1 MMGNIKKELGDLFR
15 SLSVAS
21 TIALSIVFSIFAGVL
36 VGYWLD
42 VKVFDGKTYPWLT
55 LLFLL
60 FGIGGGIKNFFIM
73 TKRFSK
79 EAKRDEGPS
88 GEGAH
93 KGE

>member
-1 MMGNIKKELGDLFR
+1 MGSIKQELALVFR

-36 VGYWLD
+36 AGYWLD
-42 VKVFDGKTYPWLT
+42 VKVFHGKTYPWLT

-60 FGIGGGIKNFFIM
+60 FGIGGGVKNFFIM

-79 EAKRDEGPS
+79 DADAEGKSAGEAPK
-88 GEGAH
+88 
-93 KGE
+93 KGL

>member
-1 MMGNIKKELGDLFR
+1 MGSIRKELAELFR

-36 VGYWLD
+36 AGYWLD
-42 VKVFDGKTYPWLT
+42 TKVFDGKTYPWLT

-73 TKRFSK
+73 TERFSK
-79 EAKRDEGPS
+79 EEKRE
-88 GEGAH
+88 EEA
-93 KGE
+93 